1 MSTANNDAVR
11 TFTAFALT
19 VTPVIKQ
26 QMLNWANQFN
36 ICCFMDNHG
45 YQSGHGSYECIVA
58 AGSRKWVKLRAG
70 NAFNLLNAFSHQQR
84 DWLFGHFGFDLKQE
98 TEQVPSLLPDRIGFP
113 DCYFFVPEHLL
124 LIKGNEVQ
132 VSSYSKDANVLIRE
146 VLAMDHSAGEEKS
159 GRRPAIELLP
169 AFSRQEYINRV
180 NALKAHIHRGDC
192 YEINFCQEFFA
203 KDVEIQPAAVYR
215 RLAAISPNPF
225 SVYYRLDDLYLAC
238 ASPERFL
245 KIEAGRLWSQ
255 PIKGTAPR
263 NLQDAAADALLA
275 KGLVESA
282 KEKSEN
288 VMVVD
293 LVRNDLSRVCKAGTV
308 EVEELFGVYSFPQVH
323 HMISTITGL
332 LEDGLTWVDAVK
344 ACFPMGSMTGA
355 PKKRVLELI
364 EQYENVR
371 RGIFS
376 GAVGYVSPAGDAD
389 FNVVIRSVLYNESE
403 KTLSYLVGSGIT
415 WYADAA
421 SEYEEC
427 LLKAAAIRQA
437 LGNEGKAD

>member
-45 YQSGHGSYECIVA
+45 YHSGHGSYECMVA
-58 AGSRKWVKLRAG
+58 AGARKWVKLRAG
-70 NAFNLLNAFSHQQR
+70 NAFSLLNAFSHQQR

-124 LIKGNEVQ
+124 LVKGNEVQ
-132 VSSYSKDANVLIRE
+132 VSSYSKDANALIRE
-146 VLAMDHSAGEEKS
+146 VLAMGHSNGEEKPGS
-159 GRRPAIELLP
+159 NPSIELLP
-169 AFSRQEYINRV
+169 AFSRQEYISRV

-203 KDVEIQPAAVYR
+203 SDAEIQPVSVYR

-245 KIEAGRLWSQ
+245 KIEGGRLWSQ

-263 NLQDAAADALLA
+263 NLQDPAEDARLA
-275 KGLVESA
+275 KELLESA

-293 LVRNDLSRVCKAGTV
+293 LVRNDLSRVCKSGTV
-308 EVEELFGVYSFPQVH
+308 KVEELFGLYSFPQVH

-332 LEDGLTWVDAVK
+332 LGEGLTWVDAVK

-389 FNVVIRSVLYNESE
+389 FNVVIRSVLYNETE
-403 KTLSYLVGSGIT
+403 KMLSCLVGSGIT

-421 SEYEEC
+421 AEYEEC

-437 LGNEGKAD
+437 LGDGRKTD